1 MAASFATPFLT
12 GGIAQSKKCGL
23 QNEKLK
29 SLSVYP
35 SHLAVPKISKL
46 RDNRPNLF
54 VRAEY
59 SDGSRG
65 GGGDFVAGFLLG
77 GAIFGTLSY
86 VFAPQIRRSLL
97 NEDESGFQKAKR
109 PIYYDD
115 GLEKT
120 RQTLNSK
127 ISQLNNVIDNISSR
141 LRGRNNVVTEFVDAD
156 SEVESAM

>member
-1 MAASFATPFLT
+1 
-12 GGIAQSKKCGL
+12 GIAQSKKCGL

-54 VRAEY
+54 VR
-59 SDGSRG
+59 SLFSLLT
-65 GGGDFVAGFLLG
+65 FLLRLL
-77 GAIFGTLSY
+77 ATKSNLPLKLALLPLPSVPENVASFWLL
-86 VFAPQIRRSLL
+86 QIRRSLL

-115 GLEKT
+115 GLEQKT